1 MEKPWHSL
9 PIEEVYAK
17 LGSGPAGLSSKDAE
31 ERLGKYGFNE
41 LREVKRVSAFQIL
54 INQFKSLF
62 VLLLIFAAVVS
73 ALISIT
79 HGSEELAD
87 AAVIALIVVI
97 NAVIGFFQEYRSE
110 KALEAMKRLTAPKA
124 RVLRDGEVQ
133 TIPARLLVPGDLIL
147 LEEGDRIPAD
157 CRLVEAFELKTDEA
171 ILTGESTPV
180 EKSTEVLD
188 PKTPLHDRRN
198 MVFMGTHVLSGRG
211 RALVVAT
218 GMATEFGKIAEQ
230 VQTIEA
236 EEPPLKVKLDR
247 FARRVAYLIAALCIA
262 IFGLE
267 VFRGDPIVESFM
279 IAVALAVSAVPE
291 GLPAIITITL
301 ALGAREMAGRNAIV
315 RRLASVETLGSTT
328 FICSDKTGTLTKG
341 EMTVRRIYLSSGMVD
356 VTGVGYEPE
365 GEFLMGG
372 KPCKVDGDLRLAL
385 TAGALCCNAELRRD
399 EGRWRI
405 YGDPTEGA
413 LLVAAAKAGLWRSLL
428 ESEMPRVR
436 EIPFSSERKRMTTV
450 HKSPSGGFI
459 AFMKGAPEIVL
470 PLCSRLLVSG
480 EPKLLTEE
488 DKRTILNVND
498 EMASSGLRVLGLAYR
513 EVEDPWLENVESEMV
528 FIGLVGM
535 MDPPRKEAIEAYRV
549 CERAGIRVAMITGD
563 HKLTAI
569 AVAKEIGM
577 WKVDSVALTGSD
589 LDKMSGEELEEIVE
603 KVTVYARVS
612 PIHKTKIVQAL
623 KNKGHIV
630 AMTGD
635 GVNDAPALKMAD
647 IGVAMGVT
655 GTDVAKEAAD
665 MVLADDNF
673 ATIVEAV
680 KMGRVIYDNIRKF
693 IRFLLACNFDEIF
706 VITAAALANLPVP
719 LTPAMILWI
728 NLLTDGPPAVALGVD
743 PPDGDVMARRPRDPK
758 AGVFHGMLLFVTVSF
773 ILQAMGTLGSF
784 LISYFIYGDPLNE
797 ARTLA
802 FMQATYFELFVIW
815 NCRSERRCF
824 LRFKPWTNKY
834 LVVSV
839 LASIAVNA
847 VLPYIPLTRALF
859 HLEPLTLQDWGLVL
873 GFASLGFLV
882 LPELLIK
889 SEEPTPAN
897 SAPHTLYRC
906 DVS

>member
-1 MEKPWHSL
+1 MEKHWHSL
-9 PIEEVYAK
+9 EIKEVYAK
-17 LGSGPAGLSSKDAE
+17 LGSSPRGLSSEEAE
-31 ERLGKYGFNE
+31 ERLSKYGFNE
-41 LREVKRVSAFQIL
+41 LREVRRISALQIF

-62 VLLLIFAAVVS
+62 VLILIFAAVVS
-73 ALISIT
+73 VLISIS
-79 HGSEELAD
+79 HGSEEFAD
-87 AAVIALIVVI
+87 AIVIAAIVII
-97 NAVIGFFQEYRSE
+97 NAVVGFIQEYRSE

-133 TIPARLLVPGDLIL
+133 NIPARLVVPGDIVL

-157 CRLVEAFELKTDEA
+157 CRLIEASELRTDEA
-171 ILTGESTPV
+171 VLTGESTPV
-180 EKSTEVLD
+180 EKTTMVLD
-188 PKTPLHDRRN
+188 PETPLHDRRN
-198 MVFMGTHVLSGRG
+198 MVFMGTHVVSGRG
-211 RALVVAT
+211 RGIVVAT
-218 GMATEFGKIAEQ
+218 GMNTEFGKIAEQ
-230 VQTIEA
+230 VQTIEF
-236 EEPPLKVKLDR
+236 EEPPLKVKLDK
-247 FARRVAYLIAALCIA
+247 FARRMAYLIAALCIA

-267 VFRGDPIVESFM
+267 VFRGDPLIESFM

-291 GLPAIITITL
+291 GLPAITTITL
-301 ALGAREMAGRNAIV
+301 ALGAKEMAGRNAIV

-328 FICSDKTGTLTKG
+328 FICSDKTGTLTRG
-341 EMTVRRIYLSSGMVD
+341 EMTVRRIYLGSKTIE
-356 VTGVGYEPE
+356 VTGVGYEPK
-365 GEFLMGG
+365 GEFLVEG
-372 KPCKVDGDLRLAL
+372 KPCKIDGSLRLAL

-399 EGRWRI
+399 GDRWNI
-405 YGDPTEGA
+405 YGDPTEAA
-413 LLVAAAKAGLWRSLL
+413 LLVAAAKAGLWRRKL
-428 ESEMPRVR
+428 ESEMPRIR

-450 HKSPSGGFI
+450 HKNPDGGFI
-459 AFMKGAPEIVL
+459 AFMKGAPEIVVS
-470 PLCSRLLVSG
+470 LCSRRLVDG
-480 EPKLLTEE
+480 ELKPLSDE
-488 DKRTILNVND
+488 DRRRILNIND
-498 EMASSGLRVLGLAYR
+498 EMASSGLRVLALAYR
-513 EVEDPWLENVESEMV
+513 ELEDPSLKEVESDMV

-535 MDPPRKEAIEAYRV
+535 IDPPRREAIEAYRM
-549 CERAGIRVAMITGD
+549 CEKAGIRVAMITGD

-577 WKVDSVALTGSD
+577 WKPGSMALTGSD
-589 LDKMSGEELEEIVE
+589 LDKMSEEELEEIVE

-623 KNKGHIV
+623 KNRGHIV

-647 IGVAMGVT
+647 IGIAMGIT
-655 GTDVAKEAAD
+655 GTDVTKEAAD

-728 NLLTDGPPAVALGVD
+728 NLLTDGPPAVALGMD

-758 AGVFHGMLLFVTVSF
+758 AGIFHGMLLFVTVSF
-773 ILQAMGTLGSF
+773 ILQAIGTLGSF
-784 LISYFIYGDPLNE
+784 LISYFIYGDLLNE

-802 FMQATYFELFVIW
+802 FMQATFFELIVIW
-815 NCRSERRCF
+815 NCRSEYRCF

-834 LVVSV
+834 LVISVLVSV
-839 LASIAVNA
+839 VINA
-847 VLPYIPLTRALF
+847 VLPYIPLTRTLF

-882 LPELLIK
+882 LPEVFMRV
-889 SEEPTPAN
+889 EEFN
-897 SAPHTLYRC
+897 R
-906 DVS
+906 

>member
-1 MEKPWHSL
+1 MEKHWHSL
-9 PIEEVYAK
+9 EIKEVYAK
-17 LGSGPAGLSSKDAE
+17 LGSSPRGLSSEEAE
-31 ERLGKYGFNE
+31 ERLSKYGFNE
-41 LREVKRVSAFQIL
+41 LREVRRISALQIF

-62 VLLLIFAAVVS
+62 VLILIFAAVVS
-73 ALISIT
+73 ALISIS
-79 HGSEELAD
+79 HGSEEFAD
-87 AAVIALIVVI
+87 AIVIAAIVVI
-97 NAVIGFFQEYRSE
+97 NAVVGFIQEYRSE

-133 TIPARLLVPGDLIL
+133 NIPARLVVPGDIVL

-157 CRLVEAFELKTDEA
+157 CRLIEASELRTDEA
-171 ILTGESTPV
+171 VLTGESTPV
-180 EKSTEVLD
+180 EKTTMVLD
-188 PKTPLHDRRN
+188 PETPLHDRRN
-198 MVFMGTHVLSGRG
+198 MVFMGTHVVSGRG
-211 RALVVAT
+211 RGIVVAT
-218 GMATEFGKIAEQ
+218 GMNTEFGKIAEQ
-230 VQTIEA
+230 VQTIEF
-236 EEPPLKVKLDR
+236 EEPPLKVKLDK
-247 FARRVAYLIAALCIA
+247 FARRMAYLIAALCIA

-267 VFRGDPIVESFM
+267 VFRGDPLIESFM

-291 GLPAIITITL
+291 GLPAITTITL
-301 ALGAREMAGRNAIV
+301 ALGAKEMAGRNAIV

-328 FICSDKTGTLTKG
+328 FICSDKTGTLTRG
-341 EMTVRRIYLSSGMVD
+341 EMTVRRIYLGSKTIE
-356 VTGVGYEPE
+356 VTGVGYEPK
-365 GEFLMGG
+365 GEFLVEG
-372 KPCKVDGDLRLAL
+372 KPCKIDGSLRLAL

-399 EGRWRI
+399 GDKWHI
-405 YGDPTEGA
+405 YGDPTEAA
-413 LLVAAAKAGLWRSLL
+413 LLVAAAKAGLWRRKL
-428 ESEMPRVR
+428 ESEMPRIR

-450 HKSPSGGFI
+450 HKNPDGGFI
-459 AFMKGAPEIVL
+459 AFMKGAPEIVVS
-470 PLCSRLLVSG
+470 LCSRRLVDG
-480 EPKLLTEE
+480 ELKPLSDEE
-488 DKRTILNVND
+488 RRRILNVND
-498 EMASSGLRVLGLAYR
+498 EMASSGLRVLALAYR
-513 EVEDPWLENVESEMV
+513 ELEDPSLKEVESDMV

-535 MDPPRKEAIEAYRV
+535 IDPPRREAIEAYRM
-549 CERAGIRVAMITGD
+549 CEKAGIRVAMITGD

-577 WKVDSVALTGSD
+577 WKPGSMALTGSD
-589 LDKMSGEELEEIVE
+589 LDKMSEEELEEIVE

-623 KNKGHIV
+623 KNRGHIV

-647 IGVAMGVT
+647 IGIAMGIT
-655 GTDVAKEAAD
+655 GTDVTKEAAD

-728 NLLTDGPPAVALGVD
+728 NLLTDGPPAVALGMD

-758 AGVFHGMLLFVTVSF
+758 AGIFHGMLLFVTVSF
-773 ILQAMGTLGSF
+773 ILQAIGTLGSF
-784 LISYFIYGDPLNE
+784 LISYFIYRDLLNE

-802 FMQATYFELFVIW
+802 FMQATFFELIVIW
-815 NCRSERRCF
+815 NCRSEHRCF

-834 LVVSV
+834 LVLSVLVSV
-839 LASIAVNA
+839 VINA
-847 VLPYIPLTRALF
+847 VLPYIPLTRTLF

-882 LPELLIK
+882 LPEVFMRV
-889 SEEPTPAN
+889 EEFN
-897 SAPHTLYRC
+897 R
-906 DVS
+906 

>member
-1 MEKPWHSL
+1 MEKHWHSL
-9 PIEEVYAK
+9 EIKEVYAK
-17 LGSGPAGLSSKDAE
+17 LGSSPRGLSSEDAE
-31 ERLGKYGFNE
+31 ERLRKYGFNE
-41 LREVKRVSAFQIL
+41 LREVRRISALQIF

-62 VLLLIFAAVVS
+62 VLILIFAAVVS
-73 ALISIT
+73 VLISIS
-79 HGSEELAD
+79 HGSEEFAD
-87 AAVIALIVVI
+87 AIVIAAIVII
-97 NAVIGFFQEYRSE
+97 NAVVGFIQEYRSE

-133 TIPARLLVPGDLIL
+133 NIPARLVVPGDIVL

-157 CRLVEAFELKTDEA
+157 CRLIEASELRTDEA
-171 ILTGESTPV
+171 VLTGESTPV
-180 EKSTEVLD
+180 EKTTMVLD
-188 PKTPLHDRRN
+188 LETPLHDRRN
-198 MVFMGTHVLSGRG
+198 MVFMGTHVVSGRG
-211 RALVVAT
+211 RGIVVAT
-218 GMATEFGKIAEQ
+218 GMNTEFGKIAEQ
-230 VQTIEA
+230 VQTIEF

-247 FARRVAYLIAALCIA
+247 FARRMAYLIAALCIA

-267 VFRGDPIVESFM
+267 IFRGDPLIESFM

-291 GLPAIITITL
+291 GLPAITTITL
-301 ALGAREMAGRNAIV
+301 ALGAKEMAGRNAIV

-328 FICSDKTGTLTKG
+328 FICSDKTGTLTRG
-341 EMTVRRIYLSSGMVD
+341 EMTVRRIYLGSRTVE
-356 VTGVGYEPE
+356 VTGVGYEPK
-365 GEFLMGG
+365 GEFLVDG
-372 KPCKVDGDLRLAL
+372 KPYKVDGVLRLAL

-399 EGRWRI
+399 EDKWRI
-405 YGDPTEGA
+405 YGDPTEAA
-413 LLVAAAKAGLWRSLL
+413 LLVAAAKAGLWRRKL

-450 HKSPSGGFI
+450 HKNPDGEFI
-459 AFMKGAPEIVL
+459 AFMKGAPEIVVS
-470 PLCSRLLVSG
+470 LCSRRLVDG
-480 EPKLLTEE
+480 ELKPLSDE
-488 DKRTILNVND
+488 DRRRILNVND
-498 EMASSGLRVLGLAYR
+498 EMASSGLRVLALAYR
-513 EVEDPWLENVESEMV
+513 ELEDPSLKEVESDMV

-535 MDPPRKEAIEAYRV
+535 IDPPRREAIEAYRM
-549 CERAGIRVAMITGD
+549 CEKAGIRVAMITGD

-577 WKVDSVALTGSD
+577 WKPGSMALTGSD
-589 LDKMSGEELEEIVE
+589 LDKMSEEELEEIVE

-623 KNKGHIV
+623 KNRGHIV

-647 IGVAMGVT
+647 IGVAMGIT
-655 GTDVAKEAAD
+655 GTDVTKEAAD

-728 NLLTDGPPAVALGVD
+728 NLLTDGPPAVALGMD

-758 AGVFHGMLLFVTVSF
+758 AGIFHGMLLFVAVSF
-773 ILQAMGTLGSF
+773 ILQAIGTLGSF
-784 LISYFIYGDPLNE
+784 LISYFIYRDILNE

-802 FMQATYFELFVIW
+802 FMQATFFELIVIW
-815 NCRSERRCF
+815 NCRSEHRCF
-824 LRFKPWTNKY
+824 LKFKPWTNKY
-834 LVVSV
+834 LVLSV
-839 LASIAVNA
+839 LVSIAINA
-847 VLPYIPLTRALF
+847 VLPYIPLTRTLF

-882 LPELLIK
+882 LPEVFMRT
-889 SEEPTPAN
+889 EELN
-897 SAPHTLYRC
+897 R
-906 DVS
+906 